1 MFYIFKE
8 KMRRK
13 WLLYSV
19 GGLSTIGFGLS
30 LLGEAILCKM
40 QQDHWW
46 IFLGTLALVVTNS
59 GICLVAEA
67 TLLKMKMKQRQS
79 V

>member
-1 MFYIFKE
+1 
-8 KMRRK
+8 MRRK

-19 GGLSTIGFGLS
+19 GGLTTIGFGLS
-30 LLGEAILCKM
+30 LLGEAISNKM
-40 QQDHWW
+40 QQDQWW
-46 IFLGTLALVVTNS
+46 ILLGTVALVVTNS